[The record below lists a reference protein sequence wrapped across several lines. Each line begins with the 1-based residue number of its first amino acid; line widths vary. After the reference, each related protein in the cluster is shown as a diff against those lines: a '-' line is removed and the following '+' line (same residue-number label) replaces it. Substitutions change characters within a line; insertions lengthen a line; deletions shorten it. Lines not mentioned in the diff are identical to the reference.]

1 VARAVAGR
9 LADRGTAAQVV
20 VPDERRSATRADDR
34 PLSEDGGKRLF
45 VKEIEEALLSRRVDI
60 AVHRAKDMP
69 SDDLASLEVAA
80 ALPRE
85 DARDA
90 LILPGGAGTIPFAV
104 ERLPADPPLGPERK
118 RST

>member
-1 VARAVAGR
+1 
-9 LADRGTAAQVV
+9 
-20 VPDERRSATRADDR
+20 
-34 PLSEDGGKRLF
+34 

-104 ERLPADPPLGPERK
+104 AVERLPADPPLGPERK

>member
-1 VARAVAGR
+1 
-9 LADRGTAAQVV
+9 
-20 VPDERRSATRADDR
+20 
-34 PLSEDGGKRLF
+34 

-104 ERLPADPPLGPERK
+104 ASNGCRPTRHWDRKGSDRRERRAQRATDRAAP
-118 RST
+118 RSLTDYDAVEPQVPGLASREGDD